1 MSDDTSV
8 RGVVGTRGMRMKRPL
23 YEPNPDRQTRKIY
36 DRHGEEGLKQH
47 EARKQ
52 GGGHSNDP
60 FARFFGGGGQ
70 QQEQRGPGMLT
81 NLEVSLADMYTGR
94 TVEVSGAPSLFC
106 WWSYADSEQFQI
118 PRKVI
123 CNHCHG
129 SGAHSDDDIKPCDTC
144 KGQGVTI
151 QRHQVFPG
159 MFTNVQMT

>member
-8 RGVVGTRGMRMKRPL
+8 RGVVGTRGMRIKRPL

-52 GGGHSNDP
+52 GGGHPNDP

-94 TVEVSGAPSLFC
+94 TVEVSGAPSLF
-106 WWSYADSEQFQI
+106 
-118 PRKVI
+118 
-123 CNHCHG
+123 
-129 SGAHSDDDIKPCDTC
+129 
-144 KGQGVTI
+144 
-151 QRHQVFPG
+151 
-159 MFTNVQMT
+159 